1 MADTIYPGDPEYYK
15 TLNAPDSVNKAFKKI
30 IEYLAE
36 VEEMSSIKSYDFLTR
51 SCRAVESINRDQ
63 QTKLW
68 EWKNQAYSEKKV
80 AEKQARIDRIK
91 GFKIGQLVKFSP
103 KALHHAADEN
113 YMWGITHVIG
123 RVTRR
128 NKNTVSVIEVS
139 RRRSTAESED
149 TRSFGCRWR
158 MAPDKDI
165 IIDE

>member
-68 EWKNQAYSEKKV
+68 QWKNQAFNEKKV

-91 GFKIGQLVKFSP
+91 GFKIGQLVKFRP
-103 KALHHAADEN
+103 RADHHVADGN
-113 YMWGITHVIG
+113 YAWNITHVIG
-123 RVTRR
+123 RVVRR
-128 NKNTVSVIEVS
+128 SKYTVSVIEVS
-139 RRRSTAESED
+139 RRRGSLDPEV
-149 TRSFGCRWR
+149 TRNSGDRWR
-158 MAPDKDI
+158 MSPHKDT